1 MRDYATKSYRTEQS
15 TGLVWLVTILTS
27 IFLIAGYQA
36 FHRLDHA
43 PVKYKWM
50 DKSGAIQCE
59 VHYDAAGPRVPCKDL
74 SQDELNNAILQW
86 HNPNRPT
93 VKS

>member
-50 DKSGAIQCE
+50 DKCTMTPPVLAFRARTS
-59 VHYDAAGPRVPCKDL
+59 PRT
-74 SQDELNNAILQW
+74 S
-86 HNPNRPT
+86 
-93 VKS
+93 